1 MQIWQEI
8 REGTIS
14 QHSSLLLKVMVL
26 LADLIYQETWVPSKN
41 QTNNSLRLAENQT
54 LQRVR
59 LQLLGHKTIIKM
71 MMTFLMMALNRRESQ
86 STRMRMPLLLMI
98 RMFSHKLMM
107 LIKQYRIKT
116 VPSRRDPQI
125 KNYSHLRL
133 IITIHS

>member
-1 MQIWQEI
+1 
-8 REGTIS
+8 
-14 QHSSLLLKVMVL
+14 
-26 LADLIYQETWVPSKN
+26 
-41 QTNNSLRLAENQT
+41 
-54 LQRVR
+54 
-59 LQLLGHKTIIKM
+59 M

-116 VPSRRDPQI
+116 VPNRRDLPI
-125 KNYSHLRL
+125 KSYSHLRL